1 MKRSPV
7 LPMWL
12 SRRKFL
18 QLAGIGAVASFLQ
31 ACSEIVAPTPPPLDL
46 PTPSAPAEATARA
59 FLRAWQA
66 GDFVAMYA
74 MLTPTTQAQIKQNDF
89 VKRYQD
95 WTTEATIQS
104 IKPELGATIEEGNTA
119 QTKVQVTFETVALGT
134 FAEANQLPLRHEF
147 GRWGILWSPSTFFVA
162 LGGNSSLKF
171 YPTRSTRGNLYDRS
185 GQPLAV
191 GGQMVSVSVWPAE
204 LRRQGREAQVVAGLA
219 PILNLSIAKIK
230 EKYADLNPEWTTYI
244 ADISSERAQ
253 ANANLLQQ
261 PGVQTDIKETRDY
274 PQALGAAH
282 VVGYAGKITKDELPT
297 LYGKGYREDDSF
309 GRVGL
314 EKLAESYIGGKR
326 GGRLAAVATDG
337 SSEVTVREQAA
348 RQSFSVYT
356 TIDLDLQKKAET
368 AMENRVGAAVV
379 MDVKTG
385 SVLAMVSRP
394 SYDPNI
400 FVDKLRQRE
409 TAALLNNSAKPLLNR
424 ATLGAYPPGSVWK
437 VVTLTAALERGNM
450 GPSTPFNDPGFYD
463 GVPGFRKFCWLWK
476 YGRGH
481 GTIGL
486 AKALTAS
493 CDVTFYQVG
502 ARLNQID
509 PNLMPGVAYAF
520 GFGSVTGS
528 GLAEAEGN
536 VSDPKKQTWVPND
549 PVDMAIGQDT
559 MLVTPLQIVSMM
571 AAVANGGTL
580 WKPRLLDKVSD
591 IVSGTE
597 QSLPGEKRGV
607 LPLSATN
614 LQVIRDAL
622 RGVTTDQK
630 DGTAYYVFAGS
641 PIISA
646 GKTGTAQTP
655 GTGEPHSWF
664 AGYAPADDPEIAVAV
679 IAEHAGEGS
688 AVAAPI
694 FKKIV
699 EAYFKVDV
707 TPTPTPAANKTPTA
721 NRTPTLTPTPKP

>member
-1 MKRSPV
+1 MRKSGLVP
-7 LPMWL
+7 LWL

-18 QLAGIGAVASFLQ
+18 QLTGIGALASFLQ
-31 ACSEIVAPTPPPLDL
+31 ACSEIVAPTPPPLEM

-59 FLRAWQA
+59 FVQAWKA
-66 GDFVAMYA
+66 SDYVSMYA
-74 MLTPTTQAQIKQNDF
+74 MLTPAAQAQIKRDEF
-89 VKRYQD
+89 VKHYQD
-95 WTTEATIQS
+95 WTTEATIS
-104 IKPELGATIEEGNTA
+104 SVKPELGATIQEGNTA
-119 QTKVQVTFETVALGT
+119 QSRMQVTFETAALGT
-134 FAEANQLPLRHEF
+134 FVETNQLALRYESD
-147 GRWGILWSPSTFFVA
+147 RWGVLWTSSTFLAA
-162 LGGNSSLKF
+162 LGNNSTLKF
-171 YPTRSTRGNLYDRS
+171 YPTRSTRGNIYDRN
-185 GQPLAV
+185 GQALAV
-191 GGQMVSVSVWPAE
+191 GGQLVSVSLWPAE
-204 LRRQGREAQVVAGLA
+204 LRRRGSEAQVVAALA

-244 ADISSERAQ
+244 GDISSERAQ

-261 PGVQTDIKETRDY
+261 PGIQTDIKETREY
-274 PQALGAAH
+274 PQKLMAAH
-282 VVGYAGKITKDELPT
+282 LVGYAGAITKDELPA
-297 LYGKGYREDDSF
+297 LYSKGYREDDTF
-309 GRVGL
+309 GRAGL
-314 EKLAESYIGGKR
+314 EKLAEPHIGGKR
-326 GGRLAAVATDG
+326 GGKLTVVAGDG
-337 SSEVTVREQAA
+337 SSEVIIREVPA

-368 AMENRVGAAVV
+368 AFENRVGAAVV

-385 SVLAMVSRP
+385 SVVAMVSRP
-394 SYDPNI
+394 TYDPNV
-400 FVDKLRQRE
+400 FVDKLRQKE
-409 TAALLNNSAKPLLNR
+409 TTALLNNPGKPLLNR

-437 VVTLTAALERGNM
+437 TVTLSAALERGNM
-450 GPSTPFNDPGFYD
+450 NQYTQFNDPGFYD
-463 GVPGFRKFCWLWK
+463 GVPGFRKFCWIWK
-476 YGRGH
+476 YGKGH
-481 GTIGL
+481 GLIGL

-509 PNLMPGVAYAF
+509 PNLMPSVAYAF

-580 WKPRLLDKVSD
+580 WKPRFLNQVSD
-591 IVSGTE
+591 ILDGSL
-597 QSLPGEKRGV
+597 QDLPGEKRGT
-607 LPLSATN
+607 LPVSAAN

-630 DGTAYYVFAGS
+630 DGTAYYVFANS
-641 PIISA
+641 PIVSA

-664 AGYAPADDPEIAVAV
+664 AGYAPADNPEIAVAV

-707 TPTPTPAANKTPTA
+707 TPTPTPAANATPKTPT
-721 NRTPTLTPTPKP
+721 RTPTPKP